1 MIQKL
6 QILNLL
12 FYIIIAFIISFVL
25 ITVSLILNKKTK
37 KFNNKLI
44 SYETGCLP
52 TSDNQIQ
59 LNINFYIIAI
69 IFLILDIE
77 IILMFPWV
85 LSLKI
90 IGLKAYYKTLF
101 LFLIL
106 ALGFIF
112 EWFNNSLNWVK

>member
-12 FYIIIAFIISFVL
+12 IYITIAFIISFVL

-37 KFNNKLI
+37 KFNSKLI

-77 IILMFPWV
+77 IILMFP
-85 LSLKI
+85 
-90 IGLKAYYKTLF
+90 
-101 LFLIL
+101 
-106 ALGFIF
+106 
-112 EWFNNSLNWVK
+112 

>member
-1 MIQKL
+1 MY
-6 QILNLL
+6 NSTVTTYT
-12 FYIIIAFIISFVL
+12 YIINLKKMIINLKMF
-25 ITVSLILNKKTK
+25 
-37 KFNNKLI
+37 
-44 SYETGCLP
+44 
-52 TSDNQIQ
+52 
-59 LNINFYIIAI
+59 NFYIIAI

>member
-6 QILNLL
+6 QILNLV
-12 FYIIIAFIISFVL
+12 FYIFICFIISFFLVVICL
-25 ITVSLILNKKTK
+25 IFNKKTK

-52 TSDNQIQ
+52 TSDNQLQ
-59 LNINFYIIAI
+59 LNIHFYIIAV

-77 IILMFPWV
+77 IVLMFPWV

-90 IGLKAYYKTLF
+90 LGLQAYYKSLF
-101 LFLIL
+101 LFLVL

-112 EWFNNSLNWVK
+112 EWFNNSLNWIK

>member
-6 QILNLL
+6 QLLNLII
-12 FYIIIAFIISFVL
+12 YIIIAFIISIILLL
-25 ITVSLILNKKTK
+25 ISIILNKKTK

-52 TSDNQIQ
+52 TSDNQIK
-59 LNINFYIIAI
+59 LNIHFYIIAI

-77 IILMFPWV
+77 IVLMFPWV
-85 LSLKI
+85 LSLKLFGI
-90 IGLKAYYKTLF
+90 KVYYKILF

-112 EWFNNSLNWVK
+112 EWVNNSLNWIK